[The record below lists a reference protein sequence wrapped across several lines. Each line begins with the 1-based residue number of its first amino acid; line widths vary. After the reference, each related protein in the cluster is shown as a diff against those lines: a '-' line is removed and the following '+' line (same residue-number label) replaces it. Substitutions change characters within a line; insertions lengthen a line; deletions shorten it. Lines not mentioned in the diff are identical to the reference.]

1 MKVYCRKHKHSMTG
15 VPSKREGDEMKTA
28 QEMVNYL
35 YQFYTLQ
42 KISDMTGLSQ
52 STIYNAK
59 SGYELSRFSINKIRG
74 TYKREYKKRN
84 RLSPPNFGGV
94 PPIEVTIKPKLTAR
108 QNELISE
115 RLVKETEERDLLN
128 CACLEKIR
136 LEKIRL
142 ALTDQFQSLNGNTDF
157 RDDPLQ

>member
-1 MKVYCRKHKHSMTG
+1 
-15 VPSKREGDEMKTA
+15 MKTA

-59 SGYELSRFSINKIRG
+59 SGYELSRFSINKIRD
-74 TYKREYKKRN
+74 TYKREYEKRN
-84 RLSPPNFGGV
+84 RPSSLNIQCLT
-94 PPIEVTIKPKLTAR
+94 PIIKPIKINKLTVR

-115 RLVKETEERDLLN
+115 RLVKETEERDLLDS
-128 CACLEKIR
+128 AY

>member
-15 VPSKREGDEMKTA
+15 VPSKREGDERKTA
-28 QEMVNYL
+28 QEMVEYL

-42 KISDMTGLSQ
+42 KISDMAGLSQ
-52 STIYNAK
+52 STICNAK
-59 SGYELSRFSINKIRG
+59 SGYELSRFSINKIRDA
-74 TYKREYKKRN
+74 YKREYEKRN
-84 RLSPPNFGGV
+84 RLSPPSFGGV

-128 CACLEKIR
+128 CAY

-142 ALTDQFQSLNGNTDF
+142 ALTDQFQALNCNTDF